1 MFIRFHLT
9 IQIAILIVSCNHLTN
24 RRHQP
29 FDLKLT
35 KKNYN
40 VTWSQKGFCQVIQ
53 KSTYFAIVINFWKI
67 RYKMFSGTK
76 WERRGNNF
84 KSNKSQLKSNHGQT
98 IQDKFPLNIWWCN
111 TIFLSWSDHEGS
123 CNFSDRKWISTLKL
137 VLVKISTFF
146 VFIIMRVRTELF
158 LNSYLYNKG
167 NIIALRNCKKPS
179 WIFCPVFIR

>member
-9 IQIAILIVSCNHLTN
+9 IQIAILIVRCNHLTN
-24 RRHQP
+24 RRHQL
-29 FDLKLT
+29 FDLNLYWQ

-40 VTWSQKGFCQVIQ
+40 VTWSQKCFCQVIQ

-137 VLVKISTFF
+137 VLVKICTFF
-146 VFIIMRVRTELF
+146 VFIITYE
-158 LNSYLYNKG
+158 S
-167 NIIALRNCKKPS
+167 
-179 WIFCPVFIR
+179 